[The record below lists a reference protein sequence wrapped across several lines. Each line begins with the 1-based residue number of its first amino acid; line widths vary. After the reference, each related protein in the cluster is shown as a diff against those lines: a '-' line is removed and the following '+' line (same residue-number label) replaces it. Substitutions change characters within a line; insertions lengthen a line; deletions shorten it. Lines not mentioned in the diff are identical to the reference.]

1 MIAASPATR
10 IFLAITP
17 IDMRK
22 GFDGLYGLVSN
33 HLGEDP
39 RSGHLFVFTNNTRTR
54 LKILF
59 WDGSGLWVCS
69 KRLERGRFRW
79 PSAELCEA
87 GPTTKMRL
95 SAAALAMLLGGLDPV
110 SVRARRWIRQ
120 ND

>member
-17 IDMRK
+17 IDMHK

-39 RSGHLFVFTNNTRTR
+39 RSGHLFVFTNNRRTR
-54 LKILF
+54 LKFLS
-59 WDGSGLWVCS
+59 WDGSGLWECS

-79 PSAELCEA
+79 PTADLCEA
-87 GPTTKMRL
+87 DATTKMRL
-95 SAAALAMLLGGLDPV
+95 STAALAMLLGGLDPV
-110 SVRARRWIRQ
+110 SVHLRPVR
-120 ND
+120 

>member
-33 HLGEDP
+33 HLGENP
-39 RSGHLFVFTNNTRTR
+39 RSGHLFVFTNNRRTR

-59 WDGSGLWVCS
+59 WDGNGLWVCS
-69 KRLERGRFRW
+69 KRLAVNVREYLLEVLPQVSHAAVRPQLQGKRSMTDLT
-79 PSAELCEA
+79 PAEWN
-87 GPTTKMRL
+87 
-95 SAAALAMLLGGLDPV
+95 
-110 SVRARRWIRQ
+110 RARLVAQSRAE
-120 ND
+120 